1 MMQARFATLATI
13 ALGAAALAAPPK
25 KPTPSVS
32 APLDGAKLFAQ
43 QCAACHGAKGEGG
56 KVYPKALAGALSI
69 EKLAGYLEKSMPPGP
84 KHVSATEAKAIAGFM
99 YPEFYS
105 PLAQARVRPARVA
118 LSRLTAR
125 QYRSALTDL
134 IGSFRPNVPVGAE
147 RGLKGVY
154 YRARNMDNGQ
164 KVLERID
171 SQIRFDFGKG
181 TPAPDKFDPYQFS
194 IRWEGGLTAP
204 DSGEYELVVRT
215 DQSFRLW
222 VNNTESYEQPLIDG
236 WVKSGKQTEF
246 SMPLYLLG
254 GRSYPIRLEFSKST
268 FGVDDTK
275 DQNKRPIA
283 PAFVTL
289 AWKRPHLTEEPIPT
303 RCLTPAWRPE
313 VFVART
319 PLPPDDRSMGYER
332 GDSVSKA
339 WDEATTAAAIEA
351 TQYISDEWRKLLPST
366 DEKTFAKKFV
376 ERALRHPLTPEET
389 AFFVDKQFAKV
400 PDPAVGLRR
409 TVLLTL
415 KSPQFLFREAGAS
428 DAYAVASRLSF
439 TLWDA
444 PPDEVLLQAAR
455 DGKLNT
461 PEGVRAE
468 AERMVAGPLAWAK
481 LREFLLLYLKV
492 DQVPEMAKDEKRFP
506 DFDAATA
513 TDLRTS
519 LELFLESTA
528 WSPKSDFRELLLSD
542 KVFFNGGLAKI
553 YGADLAPDAPFQ
565 AVEQTERSGVLTQP
579 YLLASFA
586 YIAESSP
593 IHRGVLLSRNFL
605 GRTLAPPPVAVAP
618 VAASLQP
625 KLTTRQRV
633 SLQTKPAACN
643 SCHGLINPLGFT
655 LEKFDAIGRLRD
667 KDNGQPVDDSGSYN
681 GKPLKGSRELA
692 QFLADSPEVH
702 TAFVEKL
709 FQNLTKQPIRAWG
722 PDTLPTLTQKFK
734 ANEFSIRKL
743 MVEVAVTAARRP

>member
-1 MMQARFATLATI
+1 MRGRIAIGAAL

-25 KPTPSVS
+25 KAEKAAAPSQ
-32 APLDGAKLFAQ
+32 DGAKLFALK
-43 QCAACHGAKGEGG
+43 CASCHGPKGEGASI
-56 KVYPKALAGALSI
+56 YPKALAGALSV
-69 EKLAGYLEKSMPPGP
+69 EKLAGYLEKSMPPGS
-84 KHVSATEAKAIAGFM
+84 KHVSPSEAKAIAGFM
-99 YPEFYS
+99 HPEFYS

-125 QYRSALTDL
+125 QYKIALADL
-134 IGSFRPNVPVGAE
+134 IGSFRPVGPLGTE
-147 RGLKGVY
+147 RGLKGTY
-154 YRARNMDNGQ
+154 YRARNMNNDQ
-164 KVLERID
+164 KVFERVD
-171 SQIRFDFGKG
+171 SQVRFDFGKSA
-181 TPAPDKFDPYQFS
+181 PATEKFDPYQFS

-204 DSGEYELVVRT
+204 DTGEYELVIRT

-222 VNNTESYEQPLIDG
+222 VNDLDNYERPLIDG
-236 WVKSGKQTEF
+236 WVKSGKETEY
-246 SMPLYLLG
+246 SAPIYLLG
-254 GRSYPIRLEFSKST
+254 GRTYPIRLEFSKST

-275 DQNKRPIA
+275 DQSKRPVA

-289 AWKRPHLTEEPIPT
+289 AWKRPHLTEEPIPN
-303 RCLTPAWRPE
+303 RCLTPGWRPE
-313 VFVART
+313 VFVTRA

-339 WDEATTAAAIEA
+339 WDEATTSAAIEA
-351 TQYISDEWRKLLPST
+351 TQYISDQWRKLLPNT
-366 DEKTFAKKFV
+366 DEKAFARKFV

-389 AFFVDKQFAKV
+389 AFFIEKQFARA
-400 PDPAVGLRR
+400 PDPATGLRR

-415 KSPQFLFREAGAS
+415 KSPGFLFREAGTS

-444 PPDEVLLQAAR
+444 PPDDALLQAAR

-468 AERMVAGPLAWAK
+468 AQRLMTDPRAWSK

-492 DQVPEMAKDEKRFP
+492 DQVPELAKDEKRFP
-506 DFDAATA
+506 DFDVATA

-519 LELFLESTA
+519 LELFLEATA
-528 WSPKSDFRELLLSD
+528 WSEKADFRELMLSE
-542 KVFFNGGLAKI
+542 KVYLNGGLARL

-565 AVEQTERSGVLTQP
+565 AVTQPERSGILTQP
-579 YLLASFA
+579 YLLATLA
-586 YIAESSP
+586 YLSESSP

-605 GRTLAPPPVAVAP
+605 GRTLAPPPVAVSP

-633 SLQTKPAACN
+633 SQQTKPAACS
-643 SCHGLINPLGFT
+643 SCHDLINPLGFT

-667 KDNGQPVDDSGSYN
+667 KDNGQPVDDRGSYN

-692 QFLADSPEVH
+692 KFLAESPEVH
-702 TAFVEKL
+702 QAFVEKL

-722 PDTLPTLTQKFK
+722 PETLPTLTQKFK
-734 ANEFSIRKL
+734 TDEFNIRKL
-743 MVEVAVTAARRP
+743 MVEVAVTAAKSK